1 MSAHKKHFKFIYDLF
16 LSLKTFISLCHF
28 QSVHYLQLTHLSS
41 GANIYT
47 LICPPSLLFSYPVI
61 SHPYIY
67 WENECSP
74 QCSNLQVSHRGITD
88 LWPDLPLWI
97 CTIIFRTPPK
107 KDLFC
112 SVGAT
117 KSNFSTGI
125 LFFCA
130 YDLGKNGVSL
140 LGQLSKSLIT
150 SI

>member
-107 KDLFC
+107 KIFSVVWEPQRVISQQVFFSSVLMIWERMGYLC
-112 SVGAT
+112 SGNYLKV
-117 KSNFSTGI
+117 
-125 LFFCA
+125 
-130 YDLGKNGVSL
+130 
-140 LGQLSKSLIT
+140 
-150 SI
+150 